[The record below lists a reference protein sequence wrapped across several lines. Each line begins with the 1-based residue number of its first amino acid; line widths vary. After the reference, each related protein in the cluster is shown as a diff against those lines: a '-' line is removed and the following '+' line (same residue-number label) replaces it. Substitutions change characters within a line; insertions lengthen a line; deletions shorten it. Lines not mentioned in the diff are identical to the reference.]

1 MARKTTPQRL
11 RQRWSLAQSGA
22 TNVPRRDRVE
32 IQERAVPPCLSSLGL
47 PFSCPHELDFHATLS
62 LPCNAPMQSE
72 AIASLN
78 VLLAHFAD
86 TAGWRIN
93 VDDGRAHEVKKHTV
107 AQHEQQLNETRAI
120 LGDKLSLYQ
129 IHSATEASSVLE
141 AREVLEVLGKLR
153 DQGVAVGASVSHP
166 QAGPLR
172 LATAA
177 TAGGAP
183 LFASVQATRNLL
195 DQSARPFPRGGGKGV
210 FRYHQGGGCKR
221 RLTWRNVGSEAL
233 ALLEAEAAKLSTTVD
248 ALALAWILT
257 QPFVGMVL
265 SGASTCEQLR
275 SNCMALQLVPLDPEL
290 HERLSKALRQDCEAY
305 WQDRKALE
313 VELLMGSCARFFR
326 WRGRS
331 FPCSH
336 PCWSVV
342 PMSNELGDP
351 DERHQMCCTSTCF
364 I

>member
-1 MARKTTPQRL
+1 
-11 RQRWSLAQSGA
+11 
-22 TNVPRRDRVE
+22 
-32 IQERAVPPCLSSLGL
+32 
-47 PFSCPHELDFHATLS
+47 
-62 LPCNAPMQSE
+62 MQSE

-93 VDDGRAHEVKKHTV
+93 VDDGEAHEVKKHTV
-107 AQHEQQLNETRAI
+107 AQHERQLDETRAI

-129 IHSATEASSVLE
+129 IHSATEASGVLE
-141 AREVLEVLGKLR
+141 APEVLEVLGKLR

-166 QAGPLR
+166 QARPLE

-183 LFASVQATRNLL
+183 LFASVQATYNLL
-195 DQSARPFPRGGGKGV
+195 DQSAGPFLEAAAAKGV
-210 FRYHQGGGCKR
+210 FVIIKEGVANG
-221 RLTWRNVGSEAL
+221 RLTSRNVGSEAL

-313 VELLMGSCARFFR
+313 
-326 WRGRS
+326 W
-331 FPCSH
+331 
-336 PCWSVV
+336 
-342 PMSNELGDP
+342 N
-351 DERHQMCCTSTCF
+351 
-364 I
+364 